1 MEQVDYQGIL
11 EQIAQEVKPYFGKGK
26 QANYIPA
33 LAEID
38 PTKFGMAI
46 TTVSGEQFMV
56 GNATEAF
63 SIQSISKAFTL
74 TMAMDKCGDKIWE
87 RIGREPSGSPF
98 NSLVQLEYENGIPR
112 NPFIN
117 AGAIVVTDSIYN
129 SSVAGTLSD
138 LLSFMRKLGQNSQI
152 SFDPIVAE
160 SEKQF
165 GDRNRALANFLKS
178 YGNLKNEAEKV
189 LDVYFHQC
197 SLVMS
202 CADLSRALL
211 FLANKGES
219 GLLSEPVT
227 TSQQAKRINSLMLTC
242 GLYDAVGDF
251 AYHVGLPGKS
261 GVGGGIVAII
271 PNVLSVAVWSP
282 ELNKYGN
289 SLIGT
294 KALELFTTY
303 SGLSVF

>member
-1 MEQVDYQGIL
+1 MEKVDYQGIL
-11 EQIAQEVKPYFGKGK
+11 EQIAQEIKPYFGKGK
-26 QANYIPA
+26 QADYIPA

-56 GNATEAF
+56 GDASEAF
-63 SIQSISKAFTL
+63 SIQSISKLFTL
-74 TMAMDKCGDKIWE
+74 TMSMDKCGDTIWK

-129 SSVAGTLSD
+129 GSVAGTLFD
-138 LLSFMRKLGQNSQI
+138 MLSFMRRLGQNSQI

-178 YGNLKNEAEKV
+178 YGNLNHEADKV

-197 SLVMS
+197 SLAMS
-202 CADLSRALL
+202 CTDLSRSLL

-219 GLLSEPVT
+219 GLLNEPVT
-227 TSQQAKRINSLMLTC
+227 TARQAKRINSLMLTC

-251 AYHVGLPGKS
+251 AYRVGLPGKS
-261 GVGGGIVAII
+261 GVGGGIIAII

-282 ELNKYGN
+282 ELNEYGN
-289 SLIGT
+289 SLVGT